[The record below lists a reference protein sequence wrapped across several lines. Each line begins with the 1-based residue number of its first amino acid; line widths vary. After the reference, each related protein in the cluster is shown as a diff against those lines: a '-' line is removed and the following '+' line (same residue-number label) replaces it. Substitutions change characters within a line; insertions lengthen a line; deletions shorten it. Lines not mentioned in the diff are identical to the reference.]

1 MPGPRLD
8 PHQFKA
14 LMATPSTHCNA
25 HSPKHHRT
33 PHGSVCAPRAAASQT
48 SALGAHLSLQA
59 SPPKTAGVESWLAS
73 YHPPT
78 PPPDAGQQ
86 PQDTLKRKR
95 AMSLPA
101 PSPTNP
107 RRSGS
112 PKRPRVDDTDD
123 IRPGQSA
130 SEVGS
135 TRLAL
140 NARNTFSPTPSQV
153 SSSPKRSLS
162 PTRETTMIL
171 RNALP
176 PVVTESLNGLK
187 EAPPT
192 HVEELGDRLAKG
204 VDTAFIPQ
212 GLQART
218 FGSSS
223 HVVLTNT

>member
-1 MPGPRLD
+1 MPGPIIATKFSSVQSADGD
-8 PHQFKA
+8 PQHTLQRSRPEA
-14 LMATPSTHCNA
+14 PYNTS
-25 HSPKHHRT
+25 SQRT
-33 PHGSVCAPRAAASQT
+33 RAAASQT
-48 SALGAHLSLQA
+48 SALGAHLSLQT
-59 SPPKTAGVESWLAS
+59 PTPKTADVESWLAS
-73 YHPPT
+73 CHLPT

-86 PQDTLKRKR
+86 PQNTLKRKR
-95 AMSLPA
+95 AMS
-101 PSPTNP
+101 
-107 RRSGS
+107 RSGS

-130 SEVGS
+130 SDVGS
-135 TRLAL
+135 TILAL
-140 NARNTFSPTPSQV
+140 NTRNTFSPTPSQV

-171 RNALP
+171 RNAFP

-187 EAPPT
+187 ETPPT

-212 GLQART
+212 GLQARS

-223 HVVLTNT
+223 YFVLTNT